1 MVNVA
6 LLMCTLVN
14 SVIIYEAFDRR
25 LEITLSLYSYSR
37 YENDYLYNFGTMKR
51 KYTFPK

>member
-25 LEITLSLYSYSR
+25 LEILQKH
-37 YENDYLYNFGTMKR
+37 KR
-51 KYTFPK
+51 R